1 MVSIDW
7 QLFNVLVVDDDP
19 FQRSIVA
26 KLLGQLGIN
35 KVVSADDGHAAAVQL
50 AKNFDLIFLD
60 LNMPGMDGIE
70 FLNVLAAH
78 HSDPGLI
85 FFSG

>member
-1 MVSIDW
+1 MGLCPPGRLGELKEELKGSMVSIDW

-50 AKNFDLIFLD
+50 AKNFDLIF
-60 LNMPGMDGIE
+60 
-70 FLNVLAAH
+70 
-78 HSDPGLI
+78 
-85 FFSG
+85 

>member
-35 KVVSADDGHAAAVQL
+35 KVVDADDGHAAAVQL
-50 AKNFDLIFLD
+50 AKNFDLIF
-60 LNMPGMDGIE
+60 
-70 FLNVLAAH
+70 
-78 HSDPGLI
+78 
-85 FFSG
+85 